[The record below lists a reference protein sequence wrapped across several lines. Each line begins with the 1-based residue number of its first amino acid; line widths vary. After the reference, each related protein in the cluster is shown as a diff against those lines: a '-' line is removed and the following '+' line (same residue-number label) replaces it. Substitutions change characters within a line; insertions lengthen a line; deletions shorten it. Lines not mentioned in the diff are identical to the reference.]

1 MKLYLVCKPELISM
15 GIDVFLDDESLKWQ
29 RSPEASTGEELS
41 ELAGRICYMSFS
53 NKQTSSNGEFI
64 ANLINRG
71 HDSVLEH
78 ATWSFIVTGVT
89 RSFTHQLVRHR
100 IGFAYSQMSQQY
112 NDQRLA
118 NFIEHPELAKHTE
131 LKSEWN
137 KALQTVRDTYLKI
150 TTAMEEE
157 HKHELQGRNK
167 HVKNEV
173 RRLIR
178 SAARSILPNCSESK
192 ILFSANGRSL
202 RHLLA
207 LRGSITG
214 DLEMRIFSSK
224 LLLILKEEAPSFFS
238 DFTSEIHADGYPVVK
253 KRTEILFEG

>member
-1 MKLYLVCKPELISM
+1 MKIYLVCRPELFNK
-15 GIDVFLDDESLKWQ
+15 GIDAFLDDERLKWQ
-29 RSPEASTGEELS
+29 RSPESSTGEELS
-41 ELAGRICYMSFS
+41 ELAGRLCYMSF
-53 NKQTSSNGEFI
+53 NDKQTSSNRGFV

-118 NFIEHPELAKHTE
+118 NFIEHPELTKHSE
-131 LKSEWN
+131 LKSDWD

-150 TTAMEEE
+150 TKVMEDE
-157 HKHELQGRNK
+157 HKLELQGQNK
-167 HVKNEV
+167 FIKNEV
-173 RRLIR
+173 KRLIR

-207 LRGSITG
+207 LRGRIVG

-224 LLLILKEEAPSFFS
+224 LLLILKEEAPGFFS
-238 DFTSEIHADGYPVVK
+238 DFTSELHIDGYPIVK
-253 KRTEILFEG
+253 KRPGIRSED